1 MEGSD
6 SKSLDLLSNI
16 LVVNIRDG
24 SFTVKIFLHKAY
36 LMAPDLCSQ
45 HSSVGRSLI
54 TISLHLHAT
63 SHPNILVVICR
74 WLHSNCTHFDNFQ
87 VKGQC
92 SPADGLPAGEVGDVN
107 EGVVEG
113 GKDVSNAEDKLT
125 IPDLRSQ
132 ANLDLLLS
140 FSLSLPG
147 CHDLARPLQYRDS

>member
-1 MEGSD
+1 
-6 SKSLDLLSNI
+6 
-16 LVVNIRDG
+16 
-24 SFTVKIFLHKAY
+24 
-36 LMAPDLCSQ
+36 MAPDLCGQ

-63 SHPNILVVICR
+63 SHPDILASICK
-74 WLHSNCTHFDNFQ
+74 WLVALIEMQTSLRHLTMS
-87 VKGQC
+87 KSSQC

-113 GKDVSNAEDKLT
+113 GEDVSNAEDQLA

-132 ANLDLLLS
+132 ADLDLLLG